1 MPPAGAASAPR
12 LAWDV
17 SEQGESLL
25 TALFPHLAGLRVHR
39 VEDIVHAVVI
49 SASCRAG
56 GASCPRCGQE
66 SARVHGGYSRV
77 MADGAAGGRPVL
89 IVLQVRRFRCGNPG
103 CTAVTFAEQ
112 AAGLSERYRRRSIP
126 LLGMLAG
133 FGLELAGRAAARL
146 AGTLGIA
153 VHRPRCCG

>member
-1 MPPAGAASAPR
+1 MPPAGAAIAPR

-39 VEDIVHAVVI
+39 VEDIGHAVVI

-56 GASCPRCGQE
+56 GACCPRCGQE

-77 MADGAAGGRPVL
+77 LADGAAGGRPVL
-89 IVLQVRRFRCGNPG
+89 IVLAGAPVPLPEPAVPGAVWSLYTVITMAVQVWVIG
-103 CTAVTFAEQ
+103 AL
-112 AAGLSERYRRRSIP
+112 AGLIP
-126 LLGMLAG
+126 VLWICGW
-133 FGLELAGRAAARL
+133 EARVVSVIRWPVCW
-146 AGTLGIA
+146 A
-153 VHRPRCCG
+153 